1 MVSAGCGRRCVP
13 RDSSCAAA
21 VDGTRKNPFRPP
33 ARRKTARYDTYTGL
47 RTDWKEGKNCNRIDS
62 SGKWLFFSLFF
73 ATGSFGSTNI
83 EKKKRWR
90 NINKFTLARHC
101 PCYVCTPIIFCIK
114 CQFLNGFTK
123 TNYRHQAPIMI
134 CV

>member
-33 ARRKTARYDTYTGL
+33 DERLPVTIRTRGYGRIGRREKIVIELIL
-47 RTDWKEGKNCNRIDS
+47 RVNG
-62 SGKWLFFSLFF
+62 FFSLFF
-73 ATGSFGSTNI
+73 SRQVHLGRRI
-83 EKKKRWR
+83 LKKKKRWR